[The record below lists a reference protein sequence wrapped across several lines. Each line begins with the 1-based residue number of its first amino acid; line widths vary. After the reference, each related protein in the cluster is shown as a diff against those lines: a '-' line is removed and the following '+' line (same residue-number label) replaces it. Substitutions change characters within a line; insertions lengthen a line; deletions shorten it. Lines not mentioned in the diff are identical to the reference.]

1 MPRPAL
7 PQWMFRRPRLDP
19 ELTPEQREQR
29 IAELRALRQ
38 ERMRAL
44 ARRSAFTS
52 LGLMLLVLVFAW
64 WLLGTLGGRDFLL
77 AQLVA
82 RLPPDATLTWRRAE
96 GPVRGPLVLHG
107 VRFTIPKQ
115 LDPDCEATIAAPC
128 ATGLVVFTAR
138 RMTLDAAIGRM
149 SGRTLRLDT
158 LEVVDAR
165 LDLPETDR
173 PFELPR
179 WPDVL
184 PDVEPPLPLRV
195 DAIDVAGMVVTREG
209 VPVADIARLRGGL
222 RATSGRLQMDDVT
235 VASDRGRF
243 AVDGVYVPRDDY
255 RMDLTARAVLAARPG
270 RTPARLGLVAR
281 GDLSDMQVALAGNAP
296 GALRASLRLEGRER
310 PRWQLEAVAEALDF
324 GLLTDP
330 RAAPGEPLRFDLTV
344 DGTGGDARVHGT
356 AQRGDLAAILRPS
369 RIRLEDQVLQLDPL
383 HVDLM
388 EGRVVARGTADL
400 REDGDGIALALD
412 ARGLTWGG
420 AADGEP
426 IVADADVD
434 VAGALEDW
442 TVAGTAGLARAGER
456 AALRIDGRGDRERL
470 RLRSLAVEMP
480 TGRLDATGTVAW
492 APGFGWDLDARLA
505 GFDPAYFLDGWN
517 GAVDGVLASRG
528 RGRADGGLDATVTIA
543 DLGGRLRGRPL
554 DGNGRILVRAPTR
567 GSASYEGEIALSIGN
582 SRIDARGRIADALSV
597 DASFAPLHL
606 ADLLPDAAGSLRG
619 TVQLRGARD
628 APDIDADLSGSGIRY
643 GAFEA
648 QSLQASGRL
657 PWRGSGGSLV
667 VRVQGLQAGM
677 PFDSLVVDAR
687 GAMEALRLDAQARG
701 DAGALDLS
709 GRVAR
714 RGNDWRGTVA
724 SLRLAPRRGAPWT
737 LQQPAALRWSAGSF
751 ALDDACLASGEGGRL
766 CADADW
772 PRRGLE
778 VAGRELPLSLVAPW
792 LPERAD
798 GRPWLL
804 RGQAALDARVR
815 PAGNAWIGE
824 ATLVSNDGGL
834 RFSERARRDVV
845 GWQALRIGAEFN
857 PQRIAATLDA
867 RLFDGDPLTAQLET
881 GWDEYAPLSGSISF
895 DTDEL
900 TWMEL
905 FSPDIVS
912 PTGSLTARIA
922 LGGTRAQPALGGD
935 ARLTGFATEIPA
947 LGLDLTDGNLRMDA
961 QPDGSARIAGSVRSG
976 RGVLDVDGSLGWRG
990 DDVPLVLNLRGSDVL
1005 VSDTRDLFAVAD
1017 PDVTVRYTA
1026 GQPIEVTGTVTVP
1039 EALIDLERLDRGVSP
1054 SPDVVILDPVDPEDD
1069 GIATPLVLDLTL
1081 VLGEDVRMRGF
1092 GLDGGLDGRLRVQQ
1106 RPGRQMTARGQL
1118 QVDGRYRAYGQR
1130 LDITRG
1136 TLVWTGGPVGDP
1148 VLDISAERDL
1158 GDVTAGVAV
1167 RGRASAP
1174 EATVWSNPATSQ
1186 SEALSYLALGRPLSA
1201 VSGAERDQL
1210 NAANA
1215 ALSAGGSLIASQ
1227 LAASIGLDD
1236 AGVLQSRSLG
1246 GSVFGVGKYLS
1257 PRLYVGYGVSLLGT
1271 GQVLTLKYLLRR
1283 GFDVEI
1289 ESSTIENRASL
1300 NWRIER

>member
-1 MPRPAL
+1 MPRLTL
-7 PQWMFRRPRLDP
+7 PPWLRPRAGLDP
-19 ELTPEQREQR
+19 ELTQEQRDAR
-29 IAELRALRQ
+29 IAELRTLR
-38 ERMRAL
+38 RRRVRAV
-44 ARRSAFTS
+44 ARHSAFTS
-52 LGLMLLVLVFAW
+52 FGLMLLVLVFAW
-64 WLLGTLGGRDFLL
+64 WLLGTIGGRDFLL
-77 AQLVA
+77 AQIVA
-82 RLPPDATLTWRRAE
+82 RLPPDATLAWERAD
-96 GPVRGPLVLHG
+96 GPAAGPLVLHG
-107 VRFTIPKQ
+107 VRFTIPRQ
-115 LDPDCEATIAAPC
+115 RDPDCEPTVAAPC
-128 ATGLVVFTAR
+128 ATGLIVFTAR
-138 RMTLDAAIGRM
+138 RVALDAAIGRM
-149 SGRTLRLDT
+149 AGRTLWLDT
-158 LEVVDAR
+158 LDVVDAR
-165 LDLPETDR
+165 LDLPETHK

-184 PDVEPPLPLRV
+184 PDIRPPLPLRV
-195 DAIDVAGMVVTREG
+195 DAVEVSGLAVTREG
-209 VPVADIARLRGGL
+209 VPVVDIARLRGGL
-222 RATSGRLQMDDVT
+222 RATSGRLQLDE
-235 VASDRGRF
+235 VAVHSDRGYF
-243 AVDGVYVPRDDY
+243 ALDGVYVPRDDY
-255 RMDLTARAVLAARPG
+255 RTDLTIGAVLAARAG

-281 GDLSDMQVALAGNAP
+281 GDLSDMRVALAGNAP
-296 GALRASLRLEGRER
+296 GQLRASLRLEGREQ
-310 PRWQLEAVAEALDF
+310 PRWHLRAGSEALDI

-330 RAAPGEPLRFDLTV
+330 RAAPGEPLRFDLTA
-344 DGTGGDARVHGT
+344 DGTGGDARMHGT
-356 AQRGDLAAILRPS
+356 LQRDDFAAILRPS

-400 REDGDGIALALD
+400 REDGDGIALALG

-426 IVADADVD
+426 IVADADLEM
-434 VAGALEDW
+434 AGAVEDW
-442 TVAGTAGLARAGER
+442 TVTGTAQLARAGER

-470 RLRSLAVEMP
+470 RLRSLAAEMP

-492 APGFGWDLDARLA
+492 APAFGWDLDARLA

-528 RGRADGGLDATVTIA
+528 RRRADGGLDATVTIA

-554 DGNGRILVRAPTR
+554 DGHGRILVRAPAR
-567 GSASYEGEIALSIGN
+567 GTPSYEGDIALSIGN
-582 SRIDARGRIADALSV
+582 SRIDAQGRIADTLVV

-619 TVQLRGARD
+619 TLQLRGARN
-628 APDIDADLSGSGIRY
+628 APDIDADLTGAGIRY
-643 GAFEA
+643 GALQA

-657 PWRGSGGSLV
+657 PWRGTGGAFV
-667 VRVQGLQAGM
+667 VRAQGLQAGM
-677 PFDSLVVDAR
+677 PFDTLVIDAR
-687 GAMEALRLDAQARG
+687 GAMEALQLDAQARG
-701 DAGALDLS
+701 TAGALDLS
-709 GRVAR
+709 GGLAR
-714 RGNDWRGTVA
+714 RGNAWHGSLA
-724 SLRLAPRRGAPWT
+724 SLRLAPQRGAPWN
-737 LQQPAALRWSAGSF
+737 LQQSAAFRWSAGNF
-751 ALDDACLASGEGGRL
+751 ALDDACLASGDGGSL

-778 VAGRELPLSLVAPW
+778 VAGRELPLSLVTPW
-792 LPERAD
+792 LPERTD

-804 RGQAALDARVR
+804 RGQATLDARVR
-815 PAGNAWIGE
+815 PAGDAWVGE

-845 GWQALRIGAEFN
+845 GWQALRLTARFN
-857 PQRIAATLDA
+857 PQRIAAELDA

-881 GWDEYAPLSGSISF
+881 GWDAYAPLSGSIAF
-895 DTDEL
+895 DTNEL

-922 LGGTRAQPALGGD
+922 LGGTRAQPALGGN
-935 ARLTGFATEIPA
+935 ARLSDFVTELPA

-976 RGVLDVDGSLGWRG
+976 RGVLNVDGSLGWRG
-990 DDVPLVLNLRGSDVL
+990 DNVPLVLNLRGTDVL
-1005 VSDTRDLFAVAD
+1005 ISDTRDLFAVAA

-1054 SPDVVILDPVDPEDD
+1054 SPDVVILDPVRPGDD
-1069 GIATPLVLDLTL
+1069 GIATPLALDLTL
-1081 VLGEDVRMRGF
+1081 VLGDDVRMRGF
-1092 GLDGGLDGRLRVQQ
+1092 GLDGGLDGTLRVRQ
-1106 RPGRQMTARGQL
+1106 RPGQQMTANGQL

-1148 VLDISAERDL
+1148 VLDIRAERDL

-1174 EATVWSNPATSQ
+1174 EATVWSNPASSQ

-1201 VSGAERDQL
+1201 TSGAERDQL

-1236 AGVLQSRSLG
+1236 AGVLQSRTLG

-1289 ESSTIENRASL
+1289 ESSTVENRASF